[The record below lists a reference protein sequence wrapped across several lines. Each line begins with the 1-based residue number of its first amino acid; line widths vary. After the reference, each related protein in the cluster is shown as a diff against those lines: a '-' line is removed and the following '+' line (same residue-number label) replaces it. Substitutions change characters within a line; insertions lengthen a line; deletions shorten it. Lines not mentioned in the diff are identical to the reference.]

1 MYKIL
6 ERLKLKI
13 LITLCILMLSSQLT
27 KYSSKNYELS
37 MVCDDHM
44 KALEVRDYDN
54 NRLKKTVL
62 LPNCQNH
69 YTYNVSAIPGSKVI
83 LYCFNSAGTAGGG
96 GCIKDSWG
104 THCLIWK

>member
-13 LITLCILMLSSQLT
+13 LITLCVLMLSSSLT

-44 KALEVRDYDN
+44 KALEVRDYI
-54 NRLKKTVL
+54 KK
-62 LPNCQNH
+62 
-69 YTYNVSAIPGSKVI
+69 
-83 LYCFNSAGTAGGG
+83 
-96 GCIKDSWG
+96 
-104 THCLIWK
+104 